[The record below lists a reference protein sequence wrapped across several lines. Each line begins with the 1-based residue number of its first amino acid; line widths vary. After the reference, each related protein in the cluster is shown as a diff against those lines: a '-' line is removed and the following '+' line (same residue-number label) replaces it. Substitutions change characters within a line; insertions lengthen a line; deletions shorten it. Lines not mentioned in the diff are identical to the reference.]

1 MTDIKLI
8 NGFEIRENSLNA
20 TNIIFID
27 IITLLKALYLNR
39 TFLTNEEA
47 GLIKT
52 WFEPNKDS
60 YVDKYITFDKKG
72 KEHNFI
78 KKLEK
83 LKLVTAVKGLFQEEV
98 RESYVLHYN
107 ILRTFYKNYKASY
120 KKQLQSKEWK
130 EKREDVFRE
139 RGEICERCGDKNN
152 LQIHHKEYIN
162 NRKAWEYDNFYLEV
176 LCRGCHSKHHGYSIE
191 R

>member
-1 MTDIKLI
+1 MIDIKLI
-8 NGFEIRENSLNA
+8 NGFEIRENSLDA

-27 IITLLKALYLNR
+27 IITLLKALYLNK

-52 WFEPNKDS
+52 WLEPNKDS

-120 KKQLQSKEWK
+120 KKQLQ
-130 EKREDVFRE
+130 
-139 RGEICERCGDKNN
+139 
-152 LQIHHKEYIN
+152 
-162 NRKAWEYDNFYLEV
+162 
-176 LCRGCHSKHHGYSIE
+176 
-191 R
+191 